1 MLRKLLMALMLFM
14 LTLGAAAEPL
24 TTPEP
29 LLEAEESAA
38 FVEMMFRAAAGVTKD
53 GEWAYRD
60 GMTLEQRLARN
71 EECAAYRARTLP
83 WLVAALTPYEADA
96 LPTPEPTATP
106 EPPQELEITYT
117 TADSW
122 AAFFETELGNAFI
135 DRLAMLGAQ
144 DEETALELSRCIT
157 QEWLA
162 QIDHE
167 KLTEMNEDYLF
178 WIYAPGTQIDYPVV
192 QDEGND
198 YYLNHLFNKE
208 RNAAGTLFADY
219 RNQPQLLDP
228 NTVVYGHHMRNDSMF
243 GTLTDYEDQEYYEAN
258 PLMLVFH
265 EEEIALL
272 HVFAC
277 YTTDSGDHC
286 YQLAISGEENMNYF
300 VRKAKEK
307 SNVNCAVEV
316 THEDRIVT
324 LSTCAYDFENARY
337 VVLTRVNSVW
347 KRPKEWVAVTP

>member
-1 MLRKLLMALMLFM
+1 MLRRWIAVVL
-14 LTLGAAAEPL
+14 LTLTAAGALAE

-38 FVEMMFRAAAGVTKD
+38 FVETMFRAAAGVTKD
-53 GEWAYRD
+53 GEWAYRE

-71 EECAAYRARTLP
+71 AECAAYRERTTP
-83 WLVAALTPYEADA
+83 WLLAALTPYEADTQ
-96 LPTPEPTATP
+96 PTPEPTAAPKPTA
-106 EPPQELEITYT
+106 EPEITYT
-117 TADSW
+117 TSDSW
-122 AAFFETELGNAFI
+122 AAFFETELGTAFVQ
-135 DRLAMLGAQ
+135 RLGELGAQ
-144 DEETALELSRCIT
+144 DEETALELSRRVT
-157 QEWLA
+157 QEWLT
-162 QIDHE
+162 QVDHE

-178 WIYAPGTQIDYPVV
+178 WLYAPGTQIDYPVV

-258 PLMLVFH
+258 PVMLVFH

-272 HVFAC
+272 EVFAC

-307 SNVNCAVEV
+307 SDVNCAVEV

-337 VVLTRVNSVW
+337 VVLTRVKSVW
-347 KRPKEWVAVTP
+347 KRPKEWTAVTP